1 MEFREILQQS
11 RKAKGWSQEDLAE
24 KIQVSRQA
32 VSKWETGD
40 AMPDLPKLLALAEA
54 LELSLDALCG
64 REPEA
69 PVLNDLPSSAA
80 ENSTVPEATKSTS
93 RSRLLGMLLCGLV
106 AGCLLTAGL
115 WAWSRRDY
123 VPAEHAAAQ
132 TVLPDTFTVTGVG
145 FVGESD
151 YRVVYQFTPGITGE
165 GLTYQITFTDH
176 TGKSTTMD
184 APCVGGVCTDTAVL
198 DGGWGS
204 YTVTVSVTDGTNSRN
219 VAIANGLVFHKGSA
233 SWTPLDENT

>member
-1 MEFREILQQS
+1 MEFREILQQTRKS
-11 RKAKGWSQEDLAE
+11 RGWSQEDLAE

-54 LELSLDALCG
+54 LEVSLDTLCG
-64 REPEA
+64 REVPA
-69 PVLNDLPSSAA
+69 PHNSVLSSAESSVA
-80 ENSTVPEATKSTS
+80 PEGPKTAG
-93 RSRLLGMLLCGLV
+93 RSHLVWMLLCGLLTL
-106 AGCLLTAGL
+106 CLLATGL
-115 WAWSRRDY
+115 WAWSRRNY

-132 TVLPDTFTVTGVG
+132 TVLPDNFTVTGVG

-151 YRVVYQFTPGITGE
+151 YRVTYQFTPGVTGE

-176 TGKSTTMD
+176 AGKSTTMD

-198 DGGWGS
+198 DGGWLN

-219 VAIANGLVFHKGSA
+219 VAIAKGLAFNEVSA
-233 SWTPLDENT
+233 SWTPLDETA

>member
-1 MEFREILQQS
+1 MEFREVLQQT
-11 RKAKGWSQEDLAE
+11 RKARGWSQEDLAE
-24 KIQVSRQA
+24 RVQVSRQA

-40 AMPDLPKLLALAEA
+40 AMPDLPKLLALADA
-54 LELSLDALCG
+54 LDISLDALCG
-64 REPEA
+64 REAETPAPSHSERPAEDNTTPEPA
-69 PVLNDLPSSAA
+69 NPTGPSQ
-80 ENSTVPEATKSTS
+80 
-93 RSRLLGMLLCGLV
+93 RLWMLLCGLL
-106 AGCLLTAGL
+106 ALCLLVTGL
-115 WAWSRRDY
+115 WAWSRRGY
-123 VPAEHAAAQ
+123 VPAEHAAVQ

-145 FVGESD
+145 FVGESP

-204 YTVTVSVTDGTNSRN
+204 YTVTVSVSDGTNARN
-219 VAIANGLVFHKGSA
+219 VAIASGLVFQEGSA
-233 SWTPLDENT
+233 SWTPLAEYN